1 MSESIGPTEDD
12 LRQRAIKRVKAKRDL
27 KGHLLIYVCVNVLLI
42 GIWYI
47 TGAGFFWPLFVL
59 FGWGIGVVMN
69 IWDVYTPETTEEK
82 IAKEMDRLRS

>member
-1 MSESIGPTEDD
+1 MSENIGSTEED

-27 KGHLLIYVCVNVLLI
+27 KGHLLVYACVNVLLI

-82 IAKEMDRLRS
+82 IAEEMERLRS